1 VAKTRRTGRKKA
13 GPSVG
18 AAVDAFLSTLGNAG
32 TARNYAGTLRA
43 LVTQLG
49 ADTPL
54 AVLASPLAGAEVC
67 SWFEARW
74 GERGAATWNR
84 NLDAL
89 RSAGRYWAD
98 QGWLETDLAQGL
110 RRRKRP
116 PDRALSRAEVETLL
130 SRGDIALRDKTLW
143 HMLYETAARISE
155 VLSLDVPDLNLRTHQ
170 ARVRRKGGA
179 ADVIVWQT
187 GTARL
192 LPRLLQG
199 RNAGPLFLTER
210 RARVA
215 LPVADLDPVSG
226 RARLS
231 YRRAAEVFEQAT
243 GGWALH
249 QLRHSAL
256 THAAEDGAN
265 TSTLLAYSG
274 HTSVSSLARYTR
286 ISAEAL
292 TRWQESRDPGRRRR

>member
-1 VAKTRRTGRKKA
+1 M
-13 GPSVG
+13 
-18 AAVDAFLSTLGNAG
+18 
-32 TARNYAGTLRA
+32 
-43 LVTQLG
+43 
-49 ADTPL
+49 
-54 AVLASPLAGAEVC
+54 
-67 SWFEARW
+67 
-74 GERGAATWNR
+74 
-84 NLDAL
+84 
-89 RSAGRYWAD
+89 RSASSYWAD
-98 QGWLETDLAQGL
+98 QGWLEADPAQGL

-116 PDRALSRAEVETLL
+116 PDRTRAISRAEVEALL
-130 SRGDIALRDKTLW
+130 SRGDVALRDKTLW
-143 HMLYETAARISE
+143 RMLYETAARISE

-199 RNAGPLFLTER
+199 RKAGPVFLTER

-215 LPVADLDPVSG
+215 LPATDLDPVSG
-226 RARLS
+226 QARLS
-231 YRRAAEVFEQAT
+231 YRRAAEVFEEAT
-243 GGWALH
+243 GGWALR
-249 QLRHSAL
+249 QLRRSAL

-286 ISAEAL
+286 VSAEAL
-292 TRWQESRDPGRRRR
+292 TRWQERRDPGRRRR